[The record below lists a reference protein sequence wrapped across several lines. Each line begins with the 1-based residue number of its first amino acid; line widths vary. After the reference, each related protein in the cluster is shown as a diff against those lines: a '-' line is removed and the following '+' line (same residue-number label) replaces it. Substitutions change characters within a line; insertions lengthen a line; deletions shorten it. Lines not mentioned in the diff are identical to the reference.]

1 MHSFIVQDIRISPV
15 KADRL
20 VGPMEVHELMIFC
33 RRTCCTGVE
42 VYHHLV
48 VAVHEVNL
56 PTLDAY
62 SGVVLAYLFHIPVKC
77 PVASPEHD
85 ADVSFCAIFHKLLD
99 IDFRND
105 IEKVCLVLYCP
116 TLIEDH
122 ILDSVF

>member
-42 VYHHLV
+42 VYHHLIV
-48 VAVHEVNL
+48 TVHEIYL
-56 PTLDAY
+56 PSLDSY
-62 SGVVLAYLFHIPVKC
+62 SGIVLTYLFHIPVKC

-85 ADVSFCAIFHKLLD
+85 THVPLRAIFHQLFY
-99 IDFRND
+99 INFRND
-105 IEKVCLVLYCP
+105 IEKVGFMFHCP
-116 TLIEDH
+116 TLIKDD
-122 ILDSVF
+122 IFDSVS